1 MEARKIGLRLFLW
14 TLPVFLLP
22 AALLA
27 PFTLLGG
34 AITQEMLGTL
44 LGSPII
50 LGTTGFNSLV
60 CFLVFFL
67 LWPSNWQR
75 AIGST
80 RNERTAAIQKSVHQA
95 VFWFCL
101 LTVYHIVVSIF
112 VVKLVI
118 TIDLPYPDLLVTV
131 YLLSFVLFVS
141 APLFL
146 QFSRTLELA
155 CAQAGG
161 SLNSRVFTLMT
172 RMSAVIVPL
181 VFGAVMLLIIVST
194 SHSMRSLQGPKPPLD
209 ILATSLIAGFLIMIV
224 TLIMIRSLAS
234 LIVNPITRLK
244 GIIGQGTGGD
254 MTVRSVETAQD
265 EIGYLSRS
273 STAFFESLDAGF
285 GNLKNKAHV
294 LYESKNVL
302 TMEVNRVSHSVRN
315 IEKEVENTTVKA
327 NDQASYVNQTAAAVE
342 ELARNIES
350 LDSALTD
357 QKRQIGITSGA
368 VENLENQAQEIQG
381 AITGAKASGQDLQEQ
396 NQATVQV
403 LEGMSL
409 NIQKIVNQSESLM
422 EANRLVAAVAAQT
435 NLLAMNA
442 AIEAAHAGDAGKGFS
457 VVADEIRKLAETSS
471 TQSKAITQDLKAV
484 LVSIQA
490 IASDNART
498 ITAFAATNTAIQN
511 IIDVIGNLQ
520 SFVGTFNSVSRQVQE
535 SMQSME
541 QINGLVYQGS
551 AEMRIGNAEI
561 LEASSMLRSVSI
573 DVLEA
578 VRLIREQ
585 TLIITEASQ
594 ALLESNA
601 QTDNVIHTITDL
613 VAPIKTS
620 NDTRN

>member
-1 MEARKIGLRLFLW
+1 
-14 TLPVFLLP
+14 
-22 AALLA
+22 
-27 PFTLLGG
+27 
-34 AITQEMLGTL
+34 
-44 LGSPII
+44 
-50 LGTTGFNSLV
+50 
-60 CFLVFFL
+60 
-67 LWPSNWQR
+67 
-75 AIGST
+75 
-80 RNERTAAIQKSVHQA
+80 
-95 VFWFCL
+95 
-101 LTVYHIVVSIF
+101 
-112 VVKLVI
+112 
-118 TIDLPYPDLLVTV
+118 
-131 YLLSFVLFVS
+131 
-141 APLFL
+141 
-146 QFSRTLELA
+146 
-155 CAQAGG
+155 
-161 SLNSRVFTLMT
+161 
-172 RMSAVIVPL
+172 
-181 VFGAVMLLIIVST
+181 
-194 SHSMRSLQGPKPPLD
+194 
-209 ILATSLIAGFLIMIV
+209 
-224 TLIMIRSLAS
+224 
-234 LIVNPITRLK
+234 
-244 GIIGQGTGGD
+244 
-254 MTVRSVETAQD
+254 
-265 EIGYLSRS
+265 
-273 STAFFESLDAGF
+273 
-285 GNLKNKAHV
+285 
-294 LYESKNVL
+294 
-302 TMEVNRVSHSVRN
+302 MEVNRVSHSVRN